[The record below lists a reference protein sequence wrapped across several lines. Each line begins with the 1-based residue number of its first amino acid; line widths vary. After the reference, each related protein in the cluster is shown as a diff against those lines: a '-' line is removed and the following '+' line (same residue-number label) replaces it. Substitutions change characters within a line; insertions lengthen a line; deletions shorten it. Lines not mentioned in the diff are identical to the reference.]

1 MYSETAC
8 SFRAA
13 FMFDCLSSAG
23 VEPTLATRSGRRVR
37 TPRSRVRCQLQRAV
51 QQRGFPE
58 IVDYLLKATA
68 RKSQRFS
75 EVSKLTGSL

>member
-1 MYSETAC
+1 
-8 SFRAA
+8 
-13 FMFDCLSSAG
+13 MFDCLSSAG
-23 VEPTLATRSGRRVR
+23 VEPTFATHALGVACL
-37 TPRSRVRCQLQRAV
+37 PHAAGFDVNC
-51 QQRGFPE
+51 RGLCNNGAFPKLW